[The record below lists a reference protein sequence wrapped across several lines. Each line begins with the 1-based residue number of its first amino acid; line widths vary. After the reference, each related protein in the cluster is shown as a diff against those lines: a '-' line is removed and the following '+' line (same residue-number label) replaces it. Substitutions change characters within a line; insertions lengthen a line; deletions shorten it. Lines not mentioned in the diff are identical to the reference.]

1 MSPIRQAGVFLA
13 ILFGV
18 TWTLGV
24 LLRPPATPQ
33 NVWEVLAPLFPT
45 VWAPTIIAL
54 ALVRLT
60 QGARGV
66 RAEIKARLSYSNW
79 AARWLV
85 LAGVVPVLAHFIA
98 VVIARGAG
106 EGAPFIPTAALP
118 MMIGLQLVTGA
129 VGEELGWRGF
139 LLPRLG
145 QRFGER
151 GAAWTMALLW
161 SLWHVPAYF
170 TPGMPHQ
177 LMPML
182 PSLLSVALF
191 GVFLAF
197 VFNRAGQSVLT
208 TIAAHLSLNVML
220 GAGGMR
226 LSSASFWWALAGVF
240 GAVAVFTTIQSRLWR
255 VRDAPLTATPSS

>member
-1 MSPIRQAGVFLA
+1 MSPIRQVGLFLA

-24 LLRPPATPQ
+24 LLRPPAAPQ
-33 NVWEVLAPLFPT
+33 NVWEVLAPLLPA

-54 ALVRLT
+54 TLVRLT

-66 RAEIKARLSYSNW
+66 REEIKARLTYS
-79 AARWLV
+79 AGSARWLV
-85 LAGVVPVLAHFIA
+85 LAGVVPILAHFIA
-98 VVIARGAG
+98 VVIARAAG
-106 EGAPFIPTAALP
+106 EGALFIPTAALP

-129 VGEELGWRGF
+129 VGEELGW
-139 LLPRLG
+139 
-145 QRFGER
+145 RFGER

-197 VFNRAGQSVLT
+197 IFNRAGQSVLT

-220 GAGGMR
+220 GVGGMR
-226 LSSASFWWALAGVF
+226 FSSASFWWALAGVF
-240 GAVAVFTTIQSRLWR
+240 GAVAVLTTMQSRSRRL
-255 VRDAPLTATPSS
+255 RDAPVTATPFS

>member
-1 MSPIRQAGVFLA
+1 MSPLRQAGVFLA
-13 ILFGV
+13 MLFGV

-24 LLRPPATPQ
+24 LLRPPAAPQ
-33 NVWEVLAPLFPT
+33 NVWEVLAPLLPT

-60 QGARGV
+60 RGARGV
-66 RAEIKARLSYSNW
+66 WEEIKARLSYSGGS
-79 AARWLV
+79 ARWLV
-85 LAGVVPVLAHFIA
+85 LAGIVPILAHVIA
-98 VVIARGAG
+98 VVTARAAG
-106 EGAPFIPTAALP
+106 EGAPFIPTAVLP
-118 MMIGLQLVTGA
+118 MLIGLQLVTGA

-145 QRFGER
+145 QRFGET

-197 VFNRAGQSVLT
+197 VFNRAGQSVLA
-208 TIAAHLSLNVML
+208 TIAAHLSFNVML
-220 GAGGMR
+220 GFGGMR

-240 GAVAVFTTIQSRLWR
+240 GAVAVLTTMQSRSRRLR
-255 VRDAPLTATPSS
+255 EAPVTATP

>member
-1 MSPIRQAGVFLA
+1 MSSIGQAGVFLA
-13 ILFGV
+13 TLFGV

-24 LLRPPATPQ
+24 LLRAPEAPQ
-33 NVWEVLAPLFPT
+33 NVWEVLAPLLPS

-54 ALVRLT
+54 TLVRLT

-66 RAEIKARLSYSNW
+66 REEIKARLRYRAGS
-79 AARWLV
+79 ARWFV
-85 LAGVVPVLAHFIA
+85 LAGVVPILAHFIA
-98 VVIARGAG
+98 VLSARAAG

-145 QRFGER
+145 QRFGEA

-161 SLWHVPAYF
+161 SLWHLPAYF

-197 VFNRAGQSVLT
+197 VFNRAGQSVLA

-220 GAGGMR
+220 GLGGMR
-226 LSSASFWWALAGVF
+226 VSSPSFWWSLAGVL
-240 GAVAVFTTIQSRLWR
+240 GSIAVFTTMQSRSRRL
-255 VRDAPLTATPSS
+255 RDAPVTATPLS